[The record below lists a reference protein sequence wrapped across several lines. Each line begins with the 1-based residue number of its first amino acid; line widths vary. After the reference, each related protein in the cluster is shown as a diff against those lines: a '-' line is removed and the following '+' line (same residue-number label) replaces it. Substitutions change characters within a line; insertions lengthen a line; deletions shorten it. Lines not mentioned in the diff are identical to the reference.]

1 MFKDLFTFTHSVDT
15 DLILFFAFFPKNI
28 LKKSLLTEEQLKSL
42 KKKQCRYGDL
52 FFSVSDKI
60 DKTVEEIQITSK
72 RRCFFFQN
80 KFNVPLVYDICL
92 ICPGTPYQYFQ
103 N

>member
-15 DLILFFAFFPKNI
+15 DLILFFAFFPKYI
-28 LKKSLLTEEQLKSL
+28 LKKSLHTEEQLKSL
-42 KKKQCRYGDL
+42 KKKQCRYGYL

-72 RRCFFFQN
+72 RRCFFQN
-80 KFNVPLVYDICL
+80 KFNVPYDICL